1 MARKLFFSLVSILK
15 LFFLSPFYLYD
26 CFRVLSIIKK
36 NTQVKRIYIAHYGW
50 GYGHHIVD
58 PDFLRRVYPANSC
71 MFIFFY
77 SPFKH
82 NKYLISFFPDIVI
95 AHVRVGID
103 IKMFNK
109 KWVLHLNKP
118 HSMLIYNIL
127 YRKIKNKITQ
137 QEFYSQEEFLTQYDT
152 PRYSLDKISGLSI
165 EKEYFKA
172 VLNDRPAE
180 PLISRSLTHRVLCKL
195 QKRFSVNRECLL
207 KNAVCVYLRYK
218 GSDPNFPSEFLRS
231 SSNMQDYLPAFKYL
245 TDNSFYIILTGD
257 YDYHFIQSIM
267 DKYNIA
273 CAESVGV
280 DRSFFSLF
288 GPLNCTYFI
297 GNAGGGTFTQLTRSL
312 RPKTLL
318 LNVVPFGWALP
329 NATVVYKHIKDS
341 NGVFLTP
348 EKVIQEHEYKYE
360 VEGYDVVNNDA
371 DTIYNSVKEWIE
383 FHKNDGRFPIK
394 EHPSFIKQS
403 SKIVLYQ
410 SRVSPAWLL
419 K

>member
-1 MARKLFFSLVSILK
+1 M
-15 LFFLSPFYLYD
+15 
-26 CFRVLSIIKK
+26 SIIKK
-36 NTQVKRIYIAHYGW
+36 KTQIKRIYISHYGW

-58 PDFLRRVYPANSC
+58 PDFLRRVYPADSG

-82 NKYLISFFPDIVI
+82 NKYLVSFFPDIII

-103 IKMFNK
+103 FKMFNK
-109 KWVLHLNKP
+109 KWVLHLNKR
-118 HSMLIYNIL
+118 HSMLIYDML
-127 YRKIKNKITQ
+127 YRKVKNSITQ

-152 PRYSLDKISGLSI
+152 PGYSPDKISGFSI

-172 VLNDRPAE
+172 VLNDKASE
-180 PLISRSLTHRVLCKL
+180 PIISRRLTNRILYRL
-195 QKRFSVNRECLL
+195 QKRFSLNIECLL
-207 KNAVCVYLRYK
+207 KNSVCIYLRYK
-218 GSDPNFPSEFLRS
+218 GSDPEFPSEFLRS
-231 SSNMQDYLPAFKYL
+231 SSHMQDYLSAFKYL
-245 TDNSFYIILTGD
+245 SDNSFYIFLIGD
-257 YDYHFIQSIM
+257 YDYHFVQSIM
-267 DKYNIA
+267 YKYNIA

-288 GPLNCTYFI
+288 GPLKCNYFI
-297 GNAGGGTFTQLTRSL
+297 GNAGGGTFTQLTRYS

-318 LNVVPFGWALP
+318 LNVVPFGWAIP
-329 NATVVYKHIKDS
+329 NATVVYKHLKDR

-348 EKVIQEHEYKYE
+348 EKVIQDHEYKYE
-360 VEGYDVVNNDA
+360 VEGYDVINNDA

-383 FHKNDGRFPIK
+383 FHNYDGGFPIK

-410 SRVSPAWLL
+410 SRVSPTWLV